1 MCKVFFCV
9 PIRKLSWTEW
19 LNIRGYDWLVNVMA
33 YGCLVHYSANL
44 LSLEVLI
51 LIEVWNGHFR
61 EWWDG
66 NVFSWDLL
74 TSMVFRWF
82 YKTLAITIKCFFY
95 WPATGFDGFA
105 GPWPSPSNVC
115 WHAFLPTKISILG
128 GAWWS
133 YMRLIPRFRV
143 FGEFNYV
150 PKPTKFYITTLV
162 AFCFREEALSWVFV
176 DYPGKAG
183 VESKL
188 SGDKK
193 LFLFLPPAPQPVV
206 RIQRWGGIYHQV
218 SYSLNKVAIFPA
230 RMFSVWLV
238 SKYLN
243 IYTSLSNC
251 LEVLKKE

>member
-1 MCKVFFCV
+1 M
-9 PIRKLSWTEW
+9 
-19 LNIRGYDWLVNVMA
+19 
-33 YGCLVHYSANL
+33 
-44 LSLEVLI
+44 
-51 LIEVWNGHFR
+51 
-61 EWWDG
+61 
-66 NVFSWDLL
+66 
-74 TSMVFRWF
+74 
-82 YKTLAITIKCFFY
+82 
-95 WPATGFDGFA
+95 
-105 GPWPSPSNVC
+105 
-115 WHAFLPTKISILG
+115 SILG
-128 GAWWS
+128 GAWS
-133 YMRLIPRFRV
+133 YMRLTPRFRV

-162 AFCFREEALSWVFV
+162 AFCFREEAPSWVFV
-176 DYPGKAG
+176 DYPGEAG

-206 RIQRWGGIYHQV
+206 RIQRWGGIHHQV

-251 LEVLKKE
+251 LEVLKKRISSLPAYDCYLCKRPIFTQEKIPRFDSARQLVRRLGL

>member
-1 MCKVFFCV
+1 
-9 PIRKLSWTEW
+9 
-19 LNIRGYDWLVNVMA
+19 
-33 YGCLVHYSANL
+33 
-44 LSLEVLI
+44 
-51 LIEVWNGHFR
+51 
-61 EWWDG
+61 
-66 NVFSWDLL
+66 
-74 TSMVFRWF
+74 
-82 YKTLAITIKCFFY
+82 
-95 WPATGFDGFA
+95 
-105 GPWPSPSNVC
+105 
-115 WHAFLPTKISILG
+115 
-128 GAWWS
+128 
-133 YMRLIPRFRV
+133 MRLTPRFRV

-162 AFCFREEALSWVFV
+162 AFCFREEAPSWVFV
-176 DYPGKAG
+176 DYPGEVG

-218 SYSLNKVAIFPA
+218 SYSLNKVAFFPA

-251 LEVLKKE
+251 LEVLKKRISSLPAYDCYLCKRPIFTQEKIPRFDSARQLVRRLGL